1 METLLPVS
9 SSVSSSSITPTME
22 TLLPVSSSV
31 SSSSITPTMETLLP
45 VSSSVSSSSITS
57 TNSKHEQRLE
67 HTDLKTVPKPKTPVK
82 TKAGAPV
89 VTKTTLVMFLIAV
102 VFIFSF
108 LPYLIIA
115 TLKYVNR
122 HAWRQVGD
130 VKSVVYQFFL
140 KFHYV
145 NSACNPIVYSFCG
158 RRFRQDFRQFRR
170 DMAYKL
176 QCWIKQRDRR

>member
-1 METLLPVS
+1 MSQPS
-9 SSVSSSSITPTME
+9 P
-22 TLLPVSSSV
+22 P
-31 SSSSITPTMETLLP
+31 METLLP

-57 TNSKHEQRLE
+57 TISKQERRLE
-67 HTDLKTVPKPKTPVK
+67 HSDLKTLPKPKTQVK

-89 VTKTTLVMFLIAV
+89 VTKTTVVMFLITV

-122 HAWRQVGD
+122 QALRQAGD
-130 VKSVVYQFFL
+130 MKSVVYQFFL

-158 RRFRQDFRQFRR
+158 RQFRQDFRQFRR
-170 DMAYKL
+170 DTAYKL
-176 QCWIKQRDRR
+176 QCWIKQRDRW